1 MPTAEQTS
9 SERLAFN
16 KSNLVRRRPTTGSRI
31 GLVVRFTNNVSVSL
45 VFDVRQPTLL
55 RNAAMHAVANSVSLV
70 E

>member
-1 MPTAEQTS
+1 MHGA
-9 SERLAFN
+9 RAH
-16 KSNLVRRRPTTGSRI
+16 RSRI
-31 GLVVRFTNNVSVSL
+31 VSIDCTRSGAAIFDALVVRFTNNVSVSL

>member
-1 MPTAEQTS
+1 LLLRSVVGQLI
-9 SERLAFN
+9 RLHRYRQNPPGIFRLRAVN
-16 KSNLVRRRPTTGSRI
+16 
-31 GLVVRFTNNVSVSL
+31 LVVRFTNNVSVSL